1 MKTKLLLS
9 LLFCFCLMS
18 MAEDIKT
25 HLVVWAKN
33 GTKVAYALT
42 EEPKVTFTE
51 TDMVITAKG
60 VEVNYSLE
68 NMARFTYESND
79 ESTSINLNTDKEC
92 FKLNGETLLFPSLS
106 AKSTIYI
113 YSADGKLF
121 FKKTIQ
127 TAGEYSFPLSSLS
140 AGTYLVTVN
149 GITYKIVKK

>member
-9 LLFCFCLMS
+9 LFFCFCLIS
-18 MAEDIKT
+18 KAEDIKT
-25 HLVVWAKN
+25 HLAVWAKN

-51 TDMVITAKG
+51 TDMVITAKS

-113 YSADGKLF
+113 YSADGKLV